1 MRFARSRARWGR
13 GSSVREAMRILHAI
27 PMLDPR
33 AGGPPAVVLRIAAGQ
48 AALGH
53 KVYLAHPPVGPD
65 READTLKSYQS
76 IPGIEGVEFVEFD
89 PSFANILGWI
99 KRDPNL
105 PKVDVAHLHA
115 AWEPCLQGVARWAT
129 RSRIPYGFAPHGM
142 LDVWSLKQKKWKKR
156 LALALGWRRV
166 FNRAAFIHALN
177 RDEQDGLRPVGLTPP
192 TEIIPNGI
200 FMREIE
206 PFPEPGRFR
215 AAHPEIGSDPYIL
228 FLSRLHYK
236 KGLDYLADAFAEVS
250 RVRPE
255 ARLVVAGPDDGERAA
270 FEQRIAQHRLSART
284 HVIGPI
290 YGRAKYEAMTD
301 AACFCLP
308 SRQEGFSV
316 AITEALALSCP
327 VVITKE
333 CHFPEV
339 AEAGAGFVT
348 GLDAS
353 EVAAGILKLLS
364 DPAGAREMGRRGNSL
379 VRERFTWERIAQ
391 QTLDAYRRHCG
402 VGESA

>member
-1 MRFARSRARWGR
+1 
-13 GSSVREAMRILHAI
+13 MRILHVI

-48 AALGH
+48 ASLGH
-53 KVYLAHPPVGPD
+53 TVYLAHPPVAAD

-76 IPGIEGVEFVEFD
+76 IPGIAGVQFVPFD
-89 PSFANILGWI
+89 PGFSNILGRLL
-99 KRDPNL
+99 RDP
-105 PKVDVAHLHA
+105 PFPEVDVAHIHGG
-115 AWEPCLQGVARWAT
+115 WEPCLQGAARWA
-129 RSRIPYGFAPHGM
+129 RKRGIPYCFVPHGM
-142 LDVWSLKQKKWKKR
+142 LDVWSLQQKRWKKR
-156 LALALGWRRV
+156 AALTLGWKSV
-166 FNRAAFIHALN
+166 FNGSAFIHVLN
-177 RDEQDGLRPVGLTPP
+177 SDEGIGLKPVGLTPP
-192 TEIIPNGI
+192 TVTIPNGI

-206 PFPEPGRFR
+206 PLPEHGRFR
-215 AAHPEIGSDPYIL
+215 AAHPELGADPYIL

-236 KGLDYLADAFAEVS
+236 KGLDYLADAFKAVAA
-250 RVRPE
+250 VRPD

-270 FEQRIAQHRLSART
+270 FEQRIASHGLSART

-327 VVITKE
+327 VVITRE

-339 AEAGAGFVT
+339 GEVGAGFVT
-348 GLDAS
+348 GLDAE
-353 EVAAGILKLLS
+353 EVGRAILTLLGDAEAAR
-364 DPAGAREMGRRGNSL
+364 AMGRRGQAL
-379 VRERFTWERIAQ
+379 VRERFTWERIAE
-391 QTLDAYRRHCG
+391 QTIEAYRQHCG
-402 VGESA
+402 VS